1 MQAFEESATGA
12 ETTVIKV
19 WMLSQVRALGKV
31 AQWSVRDGRT
41 KVMAGGGV
49 ECVLAKRGGEESEHT
64 QRRVAASQWQS
75 PMSSQVRVLS
85 TCLHNWR

>member
-31 AQWSVRDGRT
+31 AQRGVGDGRT
-41 KVMAGGGV
+41 KVTAGG
-49 ECVLAKRGGEESEHT
+49 RGG
-64 QRRVAASQWQS
+64 
-75 PMSSQVRVLS
+75 VRAGKA
-85 TCLHNWR
+85 RGRGK